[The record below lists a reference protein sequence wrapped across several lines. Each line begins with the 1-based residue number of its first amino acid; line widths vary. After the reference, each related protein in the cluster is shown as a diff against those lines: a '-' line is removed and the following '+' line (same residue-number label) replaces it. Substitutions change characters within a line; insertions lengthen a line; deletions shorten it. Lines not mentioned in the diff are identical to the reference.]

1 MGLVTDHQNKANIAI
16 KKKKRPE
23 GREQVKDNQKN
34 CAWGTKWTKER
45 VITYAFGAGYK
56 NQNH

>member
-1 MGLVTDHQNKANIAI
+1 MKTFFVKVG
-16 KKKKRPE
+16 KKNHAKEKVKRPE
-23 GREQVKDNQKN
+23 VENKDSQKN

-45 VITYAFGAGYK
+45 VIIYAFGEGYK